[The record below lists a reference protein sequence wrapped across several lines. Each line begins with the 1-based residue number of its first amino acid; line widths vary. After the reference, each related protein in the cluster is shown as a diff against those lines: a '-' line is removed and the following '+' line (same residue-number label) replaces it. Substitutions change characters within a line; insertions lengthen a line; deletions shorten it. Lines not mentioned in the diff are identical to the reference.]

1 MITIHLEDWEDVEEL
16 LAIFQQIGHHFP
28 CQCHHV
34 DSDCFG
40 GEEDEQD
47 L

>member
-28 CQCHHV
+28 CECPQNELT
-34 DSDCFG
+34 DCEVG
-40 GEEDEQD
+40 NDED